1 MMLSACVYISI
12 QYIYRY
18 MEEMLAQSTCCDRC
32 KANTSKGIKKI
43 KVIICDA
50 EAPVTTS

>member
-1 MMLSACVYISI
+1 MMLSACVYISTA
-12 QYIYRY
+12 YMYMYRY
-18 MEEMLAQSTCCDRC
+18 MVKMLSQCCDRC

-43 KVIICDA
+43 KVIICYA